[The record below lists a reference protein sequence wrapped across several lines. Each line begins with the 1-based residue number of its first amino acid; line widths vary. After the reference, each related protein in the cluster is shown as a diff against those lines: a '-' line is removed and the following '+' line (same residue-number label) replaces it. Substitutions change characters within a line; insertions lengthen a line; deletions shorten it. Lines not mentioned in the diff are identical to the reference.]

1 MGKRAWGLGL
11 FFVAFVSFV
20 AFVAACGSSSKG
32 GHAGPIATAP
42 TDSCGSLRMTYYDA
56 SKSGWCEFDRTLSI
70 LPDFVRAGLTTAV
83 AEPWNGGSYGGVA
96 GESCG
101 ECWEV
106 ATLGGTRTLMVH
118 DLCPIAGNPVCAG
131 DHFHF
136 DLSSESAQ
144 ALDVNGI
151 NEGSARRVSCP
162 VTGNAYLQLLDRN
175 QWGYVRFQ
183 VVNHRIPVR
192 NVEFRA
198 VGGGTWYPARR
209 SGGAW
214 DIPDHGDGFASGGA
228 GGVFRLTSA
237 QGETMEMPNTLTY
250 AFAIGSVFDLGA
262 QLTDQAASGGAV
274 CTFEPPPVYID
285 AYGGITNVKWQMN
298 PWGNAKA
305 SETTTNCK
313 SGSCIRVQGLAGA
326 SGFHI
331 YYPHTFATTLWKSLT
346 LNVRAEKG
354 AGRLQVA
361 ASNDGQTCTM
371 TSVDLS
377 EAYAA
382 VTLDLATTC
391 ASQSELNAITVYGD
405 ASLTTLFDD
414 VVFVH

>member
-11 FFVAFVSFV
+11 LL
-20 AFVAACGSSSKG
+20 VAACGSSSKG
-32 GHAGPIATAP
+32 GYAGPIAGEP
-42 TDSCGSLRMTYYDA
+42 TDACGSVRMTSYTA
-56 SKSGWCEFDRTLSI
+56 GTTGWCEFDRTLSI
-70 LPDFVRAGLTTAV
+70 LPDFVRAGLTTAI

-106 ATLGGTRTLMVH
+106 TTLGIARTIMVH
-118 DLCPIAGNPVCAG
+118 DLCPIDGNPICAG

-136 DLSSESAQ
+136 DLSSESAR

-151 NEGSARRVSCP
+151 NEGGTRRVPCP
-162 VTGNAYLQLLDRN
+162 VTGNMYLQILDRN
-175 QWGYVRFQ
+175 QYGYVRFQ

-198 VGGGTWYPARR
+198 IGGGDWFAARR

-214 DIPDHGDGFASGGA
+214 DIPDHGDGFTIDGT

-237 QGETMEMPNTLTY
+237 QGEILEMPNTLTY
-250 AFAIGSVFDLGA
+250 ASATGSVFDLGA
-262 QLTDQAASGGAV
+262 QFSDQAAAGGAI
-274 CTFEPPPVYID
+274 CTFEPPPVYVD
-285 AYGGITNVKWQMN
+285 AYGGITSVKWQMN

-305 SETTTNCK
+305 SETTASCK

-331 YYPHTFATTLWKSLT
+331 YYPHAFASSLWKALT

-354 AGRLQVA
+354 TGKLQVG

-371 TSVDLS
+371 TSVDVS
-377 EAYAA
+377 EAYAS
-382 VTLDLATTC
+382 VSLDLATTC
-391 ASQSELNAITVYGD
+391 ASQSELNAVTVYGD
-405 ASLTTLFDD
+405 AALTALFDD
-414 VVFVH
+414 IVFVH

>member
-1 MGKRAWGLGL
+1 MGKLAWGLGL
-11 FFVAFVSFV
+11 LLM
-20 AFVAACGSSSKG
+20 AACGSSSKG
-32 GHAGPIATAP
+32 GYAGPIAGEP
-42 TDSCGSLRMTYYDA
+42 TDTCGSVRMTSYTA
-56 SKSGWCEFDRTLSI
+56 GTTGWCEFDRTLSI
-70 LPDFVRAGLTTAV
+70 LPDFVRAGLTTAI

-106 ATLGGTRTLMVH
+106 TTLGIARTIMVH
-118 DLCPIAGNPVCAG
+118 DLCPIDGNPICAG

-136 DLSSESAQ
+136 DLSSESAL

-151 NEGSARRVSCP
+151 NEGSTRRVPCP
-162 VTGNAYLQLLDRN
+162 VTGNIYLQLLDRN

-192 NVEFRA
+192 SVEFRG
-198 VGGGTWYPARR
+198 VGDSTWYPARR

-214 DIPDHGDGFASGGA
+214 DIPDHGDGFTIDGA

-237 QGETMEMPNTLTY
+237 QGEILEMPNTLTY
-250 AFAIGSVFDLGA
+250 ASATGSVSDLGA
-262 QLTDQAASGGAV
+262 QFSDQAAAGGAV
-274 CTFEPPPVYID
+274 CTFEPPPVYVD
-285 AYGGITNVKWQMN
+285 AYGGITSVKWQMN

-305 SETTTNCK
+305 SETTASCK
-313 SGSCIRVQGLAGA
+313 SGACIRVQGLAGA
-326 SGFHI
+326 SGFHV
-331 YYPHTFATTLWKSLT
+331 YYPHAFASSLWKSLT

-354 AGRLQVA
+354 TGKLQVG

-371 TSVDLS
+371 TSVDVS
-377 EAYAA
+377 ETYAS

-391 ASQSELNAITVYGD
+391 ASQSQLNAVTVYGD
-405 ASLTTLFDD
+405 AWLTALFDD
-414 VVFVH
+414 IVFVH

>member
-1 MGKRAWGLGL
+1 MGKCTWGLVVL
-11 FFVAFVSFV
+11 VF
-20 AFVAACGSSSKG
+20 AACGSANKG
-32 GHAGPIATAP
+32 GYSGPIATAP
-42 TDSCGSLRMTYYDA
+42 TDTCGSLRMTSYSA
-56 SKSGWCEFDRTLSI
+56 GTSGWCEFDRTLSV

-106 ATLGGTRTLMVH
+106 ATLGITRTIMVH
-118 DLCPIAGNPVCAG
+118 DLCPIEGNPICAG

-151 NEGSARRVSCP
+151 NEGSARRVPCP
-162 VTGNAYLQLLDRN
+162 VSGNMYLQLLDRN

-192 NVEFRA
+192 NLEFRA
-198 VGGGTWYPARR
+198 AGGGTWFPARR

-214 DIPDHGDGFASGGA
+214 DIPDNGDSFASDGA

-237 QGETMEMPNTLTY
+237 QGEILETPNTLTY
-250 AFAIGSVFDLGA
+250 ASAMGSVFELGA
-262 QLTDQAASGGAV
+262 QFSDQAAPGGAV
-274 CTFEPPPVYID
+274 CAFEPPPVYIN
-285 AYGGITNVKWQMN
+285 AYGGIANVKWQMN

-305 SETTTNCK
+305 SEITGSCK
-313 SGSCIRVQGLAGA
+313 GGSCIRVQGLEGA

-331 YYPHTFATTLWKSLT
+331 YYPHTFASTSWKSLT
-346 LNVRAEKG
+346 LSVRAEKG
-354 AGRLQVA
+354 TGKLQVA
-361 ASNDGQTCTM
+361 ASNDGTTCTM
-371 TSVDLS
+371 TAVDVS
-377 EAYAA
+377 EGFVS
-382 VTLDLATTC
+382 VTLDLAATC
-391 ASQSELNAITVYGD
+391 ASLSALNAVTVYGD
-405 ASLTTLFDD
+405 SALTALFDD
-414 VVFVH
+414 VAFTH

>member
-1 MGKRAWGLGL
+1 MGMRAWLLGL
-11 FFVAFVSFV
+11 VLI
-20 AFVAACGSSSKG
+20 AACGSSNKG
-32 GHAGPIATAP
+32 GYAGPIANAP
-42 TDSCGSLRMTYYDA
+42 TDTCGSLRMTYYTA
-56 SKSGWCEFDRTLSI
+56 GPSGWCEFDRTLSI

-96 GESCG
+96 GEACG

-106 ATLGGTRTLMVH
+106 ATLGDTHTIMVH
-118 DLCPIAGNPVCAG
+118 DLCPIDGNPICAG

-144 ALDVNGI
+144 ALDVNGV
-151 NEGSARRVSCP
+151 NEGNARRVPCP
-162 VTGNAYLQLLDRN
+162 VTGNMYLQLLDRN

-198 VGGGTWYPARR
+198 ADGSTWFPAHR

-214 DIPDHGDGFASGGA
+214 DTPDNGDGFASGGA

-237 QGETMEMPNTLTY
+237 QGEILQMPNTLAYTSTK
-250 AFAIGSVFDLGA
+250 GSVFDLGGQFADHDA
-262 QLTDQAASGGAV
+262 QSGAV

-285 AYGGITNVKWQMN
+285 AYGGITSVKWQMN
-298 PWGNAKA
+298 PWGNARA
-305 SETTTNCK
+305 SETTAGCK
-313 SGSCIRVQGLAGA
+313 SGSCIRVQGLASA

-331 YYPHTFATTLWKSLT
+331 YYPHTFASTMWKSLT

-354 AGRLQVA
+354 TGKLEVA
-361 ASNDGQTCTM
+361 ASDDGQTCSM

-377 EAYAA
+377 EGFAS

-391 ASQSELNAITVYGD
+391 ASLPKLNAVTVYGD
-405 ASLTTLFDD
+405 TSLTALFDD
-414 VVFVH
+414 IVFVR